1 MEQKKFEIRYC
12 GFVLIFGILLWI
24 MYQNQP
30 DPAVI
35 AAEGT
40 KEMVVQEAKAKEL
53 TRWLPKLQLLSLPL
67 EMLCN

>member
-1 MEQKKFEIRYC
+1 MEQKKFDPNSII

-35 AAEGT
+35 AAERNT
-40 KEMVVQEAKAKEL
+40 KMVVQEAKK
-53 TRWLPKLQLLSLPL
+53 K
-67 EMLCN
+67 N

>member
-1 MEQKKFEIRYC
+1 
-12 GFVLIFGILLWI
+12 

-35 AAEGT
+35 AAEKAQRDGWFR
-40 KEMVVQEAKAKEL
+40 KLKAKEL
-53 TRWLPKLQLLSLPL
+53 NDKVVTKLQLLSLPL

>member
-1 MEQKKFEIRYC
+1 MEQKKFDPNSII

-35 AAEGT
+35 AE
-40 KEMVVQEAKAKEL
+40 KAQ
-53 TRWLPKLQLLSLPL
+53 RDGGSGS
-67 EMLCN
+67 